1 MYLKFSVCILIGVLF
16 SCSPKKVWNVN
27 ENGAIADGK
36 TLNTETIRKNIN
48 ACYKEDGGTV
58 LCVNVD

>member
-1 MYLKFSVCILIGVLF
+1 M
-16 SCSPKKVWNVN
+16 N